1 MFGSTSNQT
10 SSSSSSSSSSIP
22 TSTTAPFVFGATSAT
37 TLATP
42 RSQSIGSNP
51 GADSPGS
58 TGMDIGGGYASG
70 DASNLS
76 APQMS
81 NTTTAGIGFSSSLVS
96 VPGPFGSSSSN
107 PFGGLSSSSAFGAG
121 SSGPFGS
128 SQGMAPLPVTGSL
141 GSQSSMG
148 QPPSSIGSI
157 GQPPSSLGSIGQLP
171 LSLGSIG
178 QPPVSLSSIGQPPLS
193 LSSIGQPPVSLSS
206 IGQPPVSLGSIGQPP
221 LSLGSIGQ
229 PPVSLSSFG
238 STNAGGG
245 QFFGAA
251 ANPAAPGS
259 FSMGSRKKVTTKLK
273 KK

>member
-10 SSSSSSSSSSIP
+10 SSSSSSSIP

-96 VPGPFGSSSSN
+96 VPGPFGGSSSN
-107 PFGGLSSSSAFGAG
+107 PFGGLSSSSAFGTG

-128 SQGMAPLPVTGSL
+128 SQGMAPLPVMGSL

-148 QPPSSIGSI
+148 QPPSSLGSI
-157 GQPPSSLGSIGQLP
+157 GQPPSSLGSIGQT
-171 LSLGSIG
+171 
-178 QPPVSLSSIGQPPLS
+178 PVSLSSIGL
-193 LSSIGQPPVSLSS
+193 PPVSLGS

-221 LSLGSIGQ
+221 VSLGSIGQ
-229 PPVSLSSFG
+229 LPVSLTSFG